1 MKKIFLTFIIIF
13 SAAALTLSTAYAS
26 TPKIKFYDFQNQLI
40 DGEVKGPS
48 ALYIDR
54 RTGVRFNRLMKL
66 KKSFIK
72 ILLKSSKERVF
83 K

>member
-1 MKKIFLTFIIIF
+1 MKKIFFIFTLIF
-13 SAAALTLSTAYAS
+13 NMCFVTNIATGA

-40 DGEVKGPS
+40 DGEIKSPT

-54 RTGVRFNRLMKL
+54 RTSARFNRLLKL

-72 ILLKSSKERVF
+72 TLLQTSKERVF